1 MLFEAIERKGTGA
14 IKWDDTVR
22 RFAREDLLPLWVADM
37 DFAAPVAVQ
46 EALAQRIGHPVYGYS
61 LYSDA
66 FFEAIQWWYDHHFD
80 WPIEREWIVPD
91 HGVVVSINTAI
102 TALTDV
108 GDGVMI
114 QTPIYPPFMT
124 AIESNDRTLLENRL
138 HYEAG
143 RYTIDWQ
150 DFEAKAQEA
159 SMFLL
164 CSPHN
169 PTTRAWHSEELQRM
183 AAICR
188 DNDVLIVADEIHS
201 DVVHARKHVPI
212 GALPQAREITLTL
225 HAPSKTFNIA
235 GLNQSYVI
243 IPDPEIRA
251 TYRKRFNQIGLPHGN
266 PLSIAA
272 LTAAYSPEGVDWL
285 EELMVYLEDN
295 IAFVRTYLEEHLSQ
309 IVPVETE
316 ATFLMW
322 LDCRALDRD
331 DAELEHLFFDQAHLA
346 LNPGVSFGQAGSG
359 FMRLNIGTSRALLT
373 RALEQLR
380 VAMEGEHG

>member
-22 RFAREDLLPLWVADM
+22 RFDREGLLPLWVADM
-37 DFAAPVAVQ
+37 DFAVPVVIQ
-46 EALAQRIGHPVYGYS
+46 EALAQRIQHPVYGYS
-61 LYSDA
+61 LYGDV
-66 FFEAIQWWYDHHFD
+66 FFEAIQWWYAHRFD
-80 WPIEREWIVPD
+80 WAIEREWIVPD

-114 QTPIYPPFMT
+114 QTPIYPPFTT
-124 AIESNDRTLLENRL
+124 AVESNNRTLLENRL
-138 HYEAG
+138 HYTEG
-143 RYTIDWQ
+143 HYTIDWE
-150 DFEAKAQEA
+150 DFESKAREA
-159 SMFLL
+159 RMFLL

-169 PTTRAWHSEELQRM
+169 PTTRAWRPEELQRM
-183 AAICR
+183 ADICH
-188 DNDVLIVADEIHS
+188 DNNVLIVADEIHS
-201 DVVHARKHVPI
+201 DVMHARKHVPI
-212 GALPQAREITLTL
+212 GTLSQAREITLTL

-243 IPDPEIRA
+243 IPDPKIRA
-251 TYRKRFNQIGLPHGN
+251 TYRKRFAQIGLPHGN
-266 PLSIAA
+266 PLSIVA
-272 LTAAYSPEGVDWL
+272 LTAAYSPEGAEWL
-285 EELMVYLEDN
+285 EALMGYLEEN
-295 IAFVRTYLEEHLSQ
+295 IAFVRTYLEEYLPQ

-331 DAELEHLFFDQAHLA
+331 DAELEHLFFYQAHLA

-359 FMRLNIGTSRALLT
+359 FMRLNIGTSRTLLAQALD
-373 RALEQLR
+373 QLR
-380 VAMEGEHG
+380 VAMEGESG